1 MLAGKKFKALVLLV
15 VGLILINGL
24 ISCGPT
30 PEPTQPP
37 QPTEPAA
44 QPTEVAAEP
53 TQAPEPTQEPEP
65 TTAPEPTMEPAPTEP
80 PAAEES
86 SIVIAIPED
95 PAGFN
100 GHVSDTGYEQ
110 LLMELVLL
118 GLTDLDA
125 EGNFFLELAAEMP
138 TVENGGVV
146 VDEDAWTMEVTWTLR
161 DDIFWADGEPVTADD
176 VIFTWNAIADPET
189 GIWAEGVDYTD
200 SIEKIDD
207 YSFVVYYNT
216 VYPNYRIQFG
226 GENFA
231 VWPEHYC
238 DAEQGYVSWDCNRDP
253 LSSGPYL
260 LDEWETGDHLT
271 FSRNPNYFEE
281 GKPSIDSIVVRIVP
295 ERSVIKT
302 MMLAGDADLFM
313 WLTPTE
319 VDDLEEAS
327 NTEVTFSPTTR
338 WVMRLIPNLAARGE
352 LDAEA
357 SPHPI
362 LSDVNVRRAIR
373 MAIDTELLTQEI
385 FRGYNEP
392 VWTEL
397 FRPPYVCDIPQ
408 PVYDPTAAQALLE
421 EAGWTDQDGDGVR
434 ECHGCGTAEE
444 GYVMSMENMIYAEY
458 GEELELAQQL
468 VAEMLGG
475 IGIDLELSIIEGTV
489 LWADYESGGVEQQG
503 DFDLNMW
510 DDGYPGVDPTDHL
523 WAYYYSEAAEP
534 DYGWNVGRWRN
545 ADFDALLDE
554 AYTLDEE
561 YRQELFCQMA
571 EILEEELPQ
580 ILLWTEL
587 DADGY
592 STRLEGVQATVND
605 LVTWNVADW
614 TVTAP

>member
-1 MLAGKKFKALVLLV
+1 LWRSRHKLRK
-15 VGLILINGL
+15 
-24 ISCGPT
+24 PHT
-30 PEPTQPP
+30 PA
-37 QPTEPAA
+37 PTE
-44 QPTEVAAEP
+44 
-53 TQAPEPTQEPEP
+53 
-65 TTAPEPTMEPAPTEP
+65 EPAPTEP
-80 PAAEES
+80 PAVEES
-86 SIVIAIPED
+86 SIVLAIPED

-118 GLTDLDA
+118 GLTDLDP
-125 EGNFFLELAAEMP
+125 EGNYFLELAAEMP
-138 TVENGGVV
+138 TVENGDVV
-146 VDEDAWTMEVTWTLR
+146 VDEDAWTMEVTWKLR
-161 DDIFWADGEPVTADD
+161 DDVYWADGEPVTADD
-176 VIFTWNAIADPET
+176 VIFTWNAISDPET

-216 VYPNYRIQFG
+216 VYPNYRVQFG

-238 DAEQGYVSWDCNRDP
+238 DAEQGYVSWDCNRAP
-253 LSSGPYL
+253 LSSGPYI
-260 LDEWETGDHLT
+260 LDEWVTGDYLT

-281 GKPSIDSIVVRIVP
+281 GKPSIDNIVVRIVP

-319 VDDLEEAS
+319 VDDLTEAP

-362 LSDVNVRRAIR
+362 LGDVKVRQAIR
-373 MAIDTELLTQEI
+373 MAIDTELLTTEI
-385 FRGYNEP
+385 YRGYNEP

-397 FRPPYVCDIPQ
+397 FRPPYACDIPQ
-408 PVYDPTAAQALLE
+408 PVYDPEAARALLE
-421 EAGWTDQDGDGVR
+421 EAGWSDQDGDGIR
-434 ECHGCGTAEE
+434 ECHGCANAEE

-468 VAEMLGG
+468 VAEMLREVG
-475 IGIDLELSIIEGTV
+475 INLELSIIEGTV
-489 LWADYESGGVEQQG
+489 LWADYESGGIEQQG

-510 DDGYPGVDPTDHL
+510 DDGYPGIDPTDHL
-523 WAYYYSEAAEP
+523 WFYYYSDAAEP

-561 YRQELFCQMA
+561 YRKELFCQMA
-571 EILEEELPQ
+571 DLLEQELPE
-580 ILLWTEL
+580 ILLWSEL

-592 STRLEGVQATVND
+592 SSRLQGVQATVND

-614 TVTAP
+614 TITTP

>member
-1 MLAGKKFKALVLLV
+1 MSVGKSTKVLTLSLCFTILAA
-15 VGLILINGL
+15 GLIG
-24 ISCGPT
+24 CGST
-30 PEPTQPP
+30 PEPTQI
-37 QPTEPAA
+37 PAA
-44 QPTEVAAEP
+44 
-53 TQAPEPTQEPEP
+53 TQAPAA
-65 TTAPEPTMEPAPTEP
+65 TTAPGATQAPSPTEAPAPTEP
-80 PAAEES
+80 PVAEET

-118 GLTDLDA
+118 GLTDLDP
-125 EGNFFLELAAEMP
+125 EGNFILELAAEMP
-138 TVENGGVV
+138 TLENGDVV
-146 VDEDAWTMEVTWTLR
+146 MDEDAWTMDVTWKLR
-161 DDIFWADGEPVTADD
+161 DDVFWADGEPVTADD
-176 VIFTWNAIADPET
+176 VIFTWDAISDPDM

-207 YSFVVYYNT
+207 YSFVVHYNT

-238 DAEQGYVSWDCNRDP
+238 DASQGYVAWDCNRLP
-253 LSSGPYL
+253 LSSGPYIL
-260 LDEWETGDHLT
+260 EEWQVGDHLT
-271 FSRNPNYFEE
+271 FGRNPNYYEA
-281 GKPSIDSIVVRIVP
+281 GKPAIDRILVRIVP
-295 ERSVIKT
+295 ERAVIKT

-319 VDDLEEAS
+319 VDEFKEAS
-327 NTEVTFSPTTR
+327 NVDVTLSPTTR

-362 LSDVNVRRAIR
+362 LSDVRVRRAVR
-373 MAIDTELLTQEI
+373 MAIDVDSLVDEI
-385 FRGYNEP
+385 YRGYNRP

-397 FRPPYVCDIPQ
+397 FRPPYACDVPA
-408 PVYDPTAAQALLE
+408 PVYDPEGAKALLE
-421 EAGWTDQDGDGVR
+421 EAGWTDEDGDGIR
-434 ECHGCGTAEE
+434 ECHGCLNADE

-468 VAEMLGG
+468 IGEMLRE
-475 IGIDLELSIIEGTV
+475 IGIDLQLSIVEGTV
-489 LWADYESGGVEQQG
+489 LWADYESGGIEQQG

-510 DDGYPGVDPTDHL
+510 DDGYAGIDPTDHL
-523 WAYYYSEAAEP
+523 WFYYYSDAAEP

-561 YRQELFCQMA
+561 YRTDIFCQIA
-571 EILEEELPQ
+571 DLLEQQLPE
-580 ILLWTEL
+580 ILLWSEL

-592 STRLEGVQATVND
+592 ASRLQGVQATVND

-614 TVTAP
+614 TIVEP